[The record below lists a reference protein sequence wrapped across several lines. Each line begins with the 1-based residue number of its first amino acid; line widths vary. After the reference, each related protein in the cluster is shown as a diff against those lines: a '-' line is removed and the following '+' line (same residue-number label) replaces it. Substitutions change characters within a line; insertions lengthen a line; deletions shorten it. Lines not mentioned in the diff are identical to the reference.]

1 MQNGKILWR
10 CVVVE
15 RKKSGELLEKKYQL
29 DYVIGSGGFGT
40 VYAGTR
46 LADGLPVSSS
56 YLVLAKP
63 FHDIE

>member
-1 MQNGKILWR
+1 
-10 CVVVE
+10 VE
-15 RKKSGELLEKKYQL
+15 RKKSGDLLEKKYQL